1 MPPTRVIDLR
11 DCVWKSWKV
20 ELHTM
25 PTNYYVESVLMTKLG
40 HKSYK
45 ACRPFKNHIEIYYS
59 ACGVGGQDV

>member
-25 PTNYYVESVLMTKLG
+25 PTNYYVKSVLMTKLG

-45 ACRPFKNHIEIYYS
+45 KTSFQEPH
-59 ACGVGGQDV
+59 